1 VTRTAKLRHI
11 SEFENMKMRA
21 GFASVFALCAV
32 LGWSTSGAY
41 GQTLTEAMAQ
51 AYAGNPTLRAARAGQ
66 RATDELVPQAL
77 SGWRPT
83 VTASGEITH
92 TEADVDPAGPV
103 PEFDS
108 DSTTGTLAITLNQP
122 VFRGFKTL
130 NGTKAAKAT
139 VAAGEQGLLATEQD
153 VLFDAVRA
161 YMGVIRGRSELGL
174 RRSMVGVLGA
184 QLDAARAR
192 FDAGDATRTDISQ
205 ARARV
210 AGAQAQVAA
219 AQSNL
224 ASSEALFL
232 KVIGREPGK
241 LTYPRTPKLPGSLD
255 GAMKI
260 ASEINPNVL
269 AAALLEEAS
278 VHQIEVAKGDLLP
291 TVSLQAQGVV
301 TDDWEGTG
309 AETESFSISGV
320 VSVPLY
326 DGGRTYSTVRQAKH
340 QASEKRI
347 QVIEANRAVREAVQ
361 VAWSS
366 LAAAQQVSAANQA
379 LDGVKQEN
387 EAGTRTTL
395 DVLNA
400 QSEVFEARITQV
412 NAEHDAVVGAFQLLA
427 AMGQLTADHL
437 NLPVAAYDA
446 AENYQRVEKK
456 WFGTDAEV
464 VE

>member
-1 VTRTAKLRHI
+1 
-11 SEFENMKMRA
+11 MKIKT
-21 GFASVFALCAV
+21 GIASALALSV
-32 LGWSTSGAY
+32 MLGWFGDRALAHS
-41 GQTLTEAMAQ
+41 LIEAMAQ
-51 AYAGNPTLRAARAGQ
+51 AYATNPTLRAARAGQ

-83 VTASGEITH
+83 VTASGEIKH
-92 TEADVDPAGPV
+92 TEADVDPDGPA

-130 NGTKAAKAT
+130 NSTKAAKAT

-161 YMGVIRGRSELGL
+161 YMGVIRGRSILGL
-174 RRSMVGVLGA
+174 RRSQVGVLGA
-184 QLDAARAR
+184 QLQAAQDR

-210 AGAQAQVAA
+210 AGAQAQVAS
-219 AQSNL
+219 AQSSL
-224 ASSEALFL
+224 ASSEALFI

-241 LTYPRTPKLPGSLD
+241 LSYPRTPGLPKSIN
-255 GAMKI
+255 GAYET
-260 ASEINPNVL
+260 AAQINPNVL

-291 TVSLQAQGVV
+291 SVSLQAQGAV

-309 AETESFSISGV
+309 AQTESFSISGV

-326 DGGRTYSTVRQAKH
+326 DGGRTYSSVREAKH
-340 QASEKRI
+340 SASQKRI

-361 VAWSS
+361 VSWNS
-366 LAAAQQVSAANQA
+366 LWAARQTIAAAKQQVSAANQA

-387 EAGTRTTL
+387 DAGTRTTL

-412 NAEHDAVVGAFQLLA
+412 NAEHDAVVAAFQLLA

-437 NLPVAAYDA
+437 DLPVEAYDA
-446 AENYQRVEKK
+446 GDNYRQVEKK

-464 VE
+464 VK

>member
-1 VTRTAKLRHI
+1 
-11 SEFENMKMRA
+11 MKMRA
-21 GFASVFALCAV
+21 SFASVLALCAA
-32 LGWSTSGAY
+32 LGWSTSGAH

-83 VTASGEITH
+83 VTASGEIKH

-241 LTYPRTPKLPGSLD
+241 LTYPKTPKLPGSLD
-255 GAMKI
+255 GALKI

-366 LAAAQQVSAANQA
+366 LAAARQTISAAKQQVSAANQA

-437 NLPVAAYDA
+437 SLPVTAYDA